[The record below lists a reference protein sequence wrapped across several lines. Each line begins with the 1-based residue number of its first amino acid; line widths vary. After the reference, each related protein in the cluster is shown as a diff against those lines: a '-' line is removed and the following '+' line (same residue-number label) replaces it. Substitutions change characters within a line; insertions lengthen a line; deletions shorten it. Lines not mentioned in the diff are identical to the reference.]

1 METNTAQEKSTR
13 VASSGEQN
21 GLTRL
26 TSSNP
31 QQRSEHV
38 QAFLEWLPRMLHEAP
53 TIHWESLPSIV
64 MRYLIRHVANEAD
77 IIPLSLAVGTAMN
90 GMREKPMYGVCRNT
104 AGLLRRLRKEYE
116 VSMLTDL
123 SQRGLW
129 YRFVE
134 GRVISSGDLK
144 KLK

>member
-1 METNTAQEKSTR
+1 NRSCRLRSLNQQCRQRARKHPSSGGSTQRRSTGLRVWNNKQSSNWAKKEDEKEKSMETNTAQEKSTR

-26 TSSNP
+26 TFSNP

-64 MRYLIRHVANEAD
+64 KGYLIRHV
-77 IIPLSLAVGTAMN
+77 
-90 GMREKPMYGVCRNT
+90 
-104 AGLLRRLRKEYE
+104 
-116 VSMLTDL
+116 
-123 SQRGLW
+123 
-129 YRFVE
+129 
-134 GRVISSGDLK
+134 
-144 KLK
+144 